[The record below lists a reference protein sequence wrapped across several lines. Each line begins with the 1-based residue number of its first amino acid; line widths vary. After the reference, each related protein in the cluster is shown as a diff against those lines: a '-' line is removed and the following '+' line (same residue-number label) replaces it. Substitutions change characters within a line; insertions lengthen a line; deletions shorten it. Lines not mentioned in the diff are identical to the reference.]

1 MGKFIS
7 SMKMSK
13 KTKREFDTSRR
24 NTWGMISPVTR
35 RTESKKVQQERN
47 NSSFVEPSIFAL
59 SCKGQ
64 TTATKLLR
72 YFSFFK
78 NKIFSFT

>member
-24 NTWGMISPVTR
+24 NTWGRISPVTR
-35 RTESKKVQQERN
+35 RTESKKVYNRKKVRQDGN
-47 NSSFVEPSIFAL
+47 DSLFVEPSIFAL
-59 SCKGQ
+59 S
-64 TTATKLLR
+64 
-72 YFSFFK
+72 
-78 NKIFSFT
+78 